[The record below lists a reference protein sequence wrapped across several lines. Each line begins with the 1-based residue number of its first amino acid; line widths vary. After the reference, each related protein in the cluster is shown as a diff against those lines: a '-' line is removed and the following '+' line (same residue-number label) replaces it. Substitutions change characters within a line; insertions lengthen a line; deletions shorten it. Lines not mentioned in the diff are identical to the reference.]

1 ERTLRRRRPSVHH
14 GSPWDVILLKII
26 GRRGLPLLALLRAA
40 IAVIPLAAHQRHVR
54 HPQGEVRLAVI
65 LAGAEFAGHAQLR
78 TLRDV
83 LANLG
88 EAVAPGAAIQPE
100 RLLLVAEAAVHG
112 QRKPCHQRVA
122 GLSGHRVLP
131 DTADCVEVVHSAFP
145 LLARSFAFLSA
156 DRALLF
162 SRVHSAIFSSASSC
176 CATRYA
182 WAASA
187 SLSVGLSGSAK
198 WSVIS
203 FATLSRN
210 SCA

>member
-54 HPQGEVRLAVI
+54 HPQGEVRLAVM

-83 LANLG
+83 LANLC

-112 QRKPCHQRVA
+112 QRKPCHLRVA

-131 DTADCVEVVHSAFP
+131 DTADCVETVHACSLGSLVLMTSRSCVVKMPPLDGASHRSICAACGISA
-145 LLARSFAFLSA
+145 
-156 DRALLF
+156 
-162 SRVHSAIFSSASSC
+162 H
-176 CATRYA
+176 
-182 WAASA
+182 ASA
-187 SLSVGLSGSAK
+187 TV
-198 WSVIS
+198 
-203 FATLSRN
+203 
-210 SCA
+210 